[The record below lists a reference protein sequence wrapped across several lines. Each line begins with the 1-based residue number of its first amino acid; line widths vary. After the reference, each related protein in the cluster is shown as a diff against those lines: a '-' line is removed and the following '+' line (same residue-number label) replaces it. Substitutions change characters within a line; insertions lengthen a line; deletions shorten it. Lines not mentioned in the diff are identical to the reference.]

1 MPSAVVFR
9 QAARGGDLDG
19 VIVHLFDLLHRTV
32 IQVDFRA
39 GLGIFNGSHH
49 IIGCHFA
56 AVVELDSLSQMEN
69 PFGVTGVLIGIHQL
83 GHRLES
89 HIPAEQC
96 VIGEDIHIGP
106 GHGIVV
112 GGRET
117 VSHSWWR

>member
-1 MPSAVVFR
+1 MFR
-9 QAARGGDLDG
+9 EVARGGDLDG

-83 GHRLES
+83 GHRLEI

-96 VIGEDIHIGP
+96 VIGEDVHIGP